1 VIALAAGTRIDSY
14 QIVVQVGAGGMGEM
28 YHAHDTKLGGGG
40 MLWSTAGEIRI
51 RNRKDFR

>member
-1 VIALAAGTRIDSY
+1 MALAAGTRIDSY

-40 MLWSTAGEIRI
+40 MLWSTAGEIRS